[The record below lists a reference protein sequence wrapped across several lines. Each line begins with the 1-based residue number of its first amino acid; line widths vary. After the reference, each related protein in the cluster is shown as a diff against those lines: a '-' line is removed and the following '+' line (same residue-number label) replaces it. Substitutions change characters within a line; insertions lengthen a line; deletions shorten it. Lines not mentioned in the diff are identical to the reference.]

1 MRIFLKF
8 ILAFLLIYFFL
19 SSLPK
24 DYTPRVSQ
32 LDIEV
37 RKLISAFGIQER
49 DLITSMKKSFQ
60 RGNRKFL
67 YLGRQYRIHP
77 DFPGNE
83 FDCEIKKLVKT
94 HKFRLQ
100 KEKGKNF
107 IRYNILAGNT
117 VVYTLSLKP
126 TKKVYLAVV
135 IDDWGY
141 TPNLIPFL
149 EEIKF
154 PLNIAILPELD
165 YSRTVNIMALNAG
178 HEILL
183 HLPLEPLSGEKM
195 EERLE
200 KVTIRKDMTS
210 EEVREVLRRFLNGL
224 QGVKGVN
231 NHMGSL
237 VSKDEDK
244 LREIFRVLKKRRMY
258 YLDSKVIPDSVA
270 PKVAKE
276 VGIRCFQRDVFIDN
290 KDDEEYIKNQIRKG
304 IKMARKKGYSIIIG
318 HAKYHTLQVIKEMIP
333 EIIEYTIPVKLSGL
347 ELYES
352 PGH

>member
-19 SSLPK
+19 NSLPK
-24 DYTPRVSQ
+24 DYTPRVSH

-49 DLITSMKKSFQ
+49 DLITSMKKSFR

-94 HKFRLQ
+94 HKF
-100 KEKGKNF
+100 K
-107 IRYNILAGNT
+107 
-117 VVYTLSLKP
+117 
-126 TKKVYLAVV
+126 
-135 IDDWGY
+135 DDWGY

-224 QGVKGVN
+224 QGVRGVN

-237 VSKDEDK
+237 ISKDEDK

-270 PKVAKE
+270 SKVAKE

-304 IKMARKKGYSIIIG
+304 IEMARKKGYSIIIG
-318 HAKYHTLQVIKEMIP
+318 HAKYHTLRVIKEMVP
-333 EIIEYTIPVKLSGL
+333 EIIEYTIPIKLSGL